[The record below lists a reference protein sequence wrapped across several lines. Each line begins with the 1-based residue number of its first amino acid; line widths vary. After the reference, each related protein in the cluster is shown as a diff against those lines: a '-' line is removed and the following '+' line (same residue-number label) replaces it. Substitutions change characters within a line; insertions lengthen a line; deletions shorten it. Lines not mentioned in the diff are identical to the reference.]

1 MAQPL
6 SQSPRLAQV
15 NVNEVM
21 EKMASKRDVY
31 NFLTLEC
38 EAYLPK
44 VDTVNIFFLKQITR
58 GAKDVSTLSPHTLV
72 REALRRQGGR
82 GASDRGPHGGGLP
95 QARTQEAV
103 ATAVPAG

>member
-1 MAQPL
+1 
-6 SQSPRLAQV
+6 
-15 NVNEVM
+15 M

-58 GAKDVSTLSPHTLV
+58 GAKEVSPSSSSTK
-72 REALRRQGGR
+72 
-82 GASDRGPHGGGLP
+82 
-95 QARTQEAV
+95 
-103 ATAVPAG
+103 

>member
-1 MAQPL
+1 MMDRPMAQPL
-6 SQSPRLAQV
+6 PQSPRLAQV

-58 GAKDVSTLSPHTLV
+58 GIKDVSPLPHHPLV
-72 REALRRQGGR
+72 REALRREGGSS
-82 GASDRGPHGGGLP
+82 ASDRGPHGGGLP
-95 QARTQEAV
+95 
-103 ATAVPAG
+103 